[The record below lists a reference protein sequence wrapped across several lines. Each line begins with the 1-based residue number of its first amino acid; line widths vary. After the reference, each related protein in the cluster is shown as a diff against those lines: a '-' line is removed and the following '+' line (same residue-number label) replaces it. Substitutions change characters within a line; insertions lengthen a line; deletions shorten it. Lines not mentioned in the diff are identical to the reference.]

1 MSIQEKIKEIQLEIN
16 RTQKN
21 KKTEY
26 HLALLK
32 ARLAR
37 LKEPVQQVAT
47 KEEGW
52 EVRKS
57 GDARISL
64 VGFPSVGK
72 STLMSKIS
80 SVESK
85 AADYEFTTVD
95 CVAGILSINGALIQV
110 LDLPGI
116 IVGANDGKGRGRQV
130 IATARTSDLIL
141 MVLDARKN
149 DKNKILEELGKMNI
163 RVNTR
168 KPPISF
174 EKKSNGGVQIN
185 MLTKD
190 VDLNMVSG
198 ILKEL
203 KIKNC
208 SITIFDKVGSDE
220 IIDIVTKRAFY
231 INCIF
236 VYNKIDFL
244 SVDELD
250 ALDSED
256 SCVISA
262 EKGWNLDELIDKIW
276 DKLGLKR
283 IYTRKRGMPDFNTPI
298 IVRKDATVREL
309 CDKIHKDFSLK
320 FKACQ
325 VWGSSVKHNP
335 QQVGINHVLDDEDV
349 VKIYI

>member
-1 MSIQEKIKEIQLEIN
+1 MSIHDKIKEIQLEIS

-37 LKEPVQQVAT
+37 LKEPVQQAST

-80 SVESK
+80 SVESRS
-85 AADYEFTTVD
+85 AAYEFTTVD
-95 CVAGILSINGALIQV
+95 CVAGMLFINGARVQV

-116 IVGANDGKGRGRQV
+116 VVGANDGRGRGRQV

-141 MVLDARKN
+141 MVLDARKD
-149 DKNKILEELGKMNI
+149 DKGKILEELGKMNI
-163 RVNTR
+163 RLNSK
-168 KPPISF
+168 KPAISF
-174 EKKSNGGVQIN
+174 ERKNAGGVQIN
-185 MLTKD
+185 LLAKD
-190 VDLNMVSG
+190 VDVNMVSG

-208 SITIFDKVGSDE
+208 SITIFDKVNSDE
-220 IIDIVTKRAFY
+220 IIDIVTKRAVY
-231 INCIF
+231 VNCLF

-244 SVDELD
+244 TVDELD
-250 ALDSED
+250 ALDSKD

-262 EKGWNLDELIDKIW
+262 EKGWNLDGLVEKIW
-276 DKLGLKR
+276 DKLELKR
-283 IYTRKRGMPDFNTPI
+283 IYTRKKGMPDFDTPI
-298 IVRKDATVREL
+298 IIRKDATVRDL
-309 CDKIHKDFSLK
+309 CDKIHKDFALK
-320 FKACQ
+320 FKGCQ
-325 VWGSSVKHNP
+325 VWGSSVKHSP